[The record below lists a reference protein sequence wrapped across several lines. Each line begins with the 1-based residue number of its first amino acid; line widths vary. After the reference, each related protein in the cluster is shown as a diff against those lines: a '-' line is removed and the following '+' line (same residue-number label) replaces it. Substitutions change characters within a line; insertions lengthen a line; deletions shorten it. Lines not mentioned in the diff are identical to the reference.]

1 MGILTDTG
9 RVQRGVDFKRTRG
22 SIWAGLGRTSSWPD
36 EEVPPRESESATSI
50 EELSAMKLLTE
61 ATFVKVDATGSIL
74 FQGKKYSKLS
84 DEQAFDQG
92 EPTLYLRFDIYPQ
105 DFPNIT
111 DKLNYRQ
118 IAVFVDSIPVEG
130 FSNYSALFP
139 EKFINLGRMVYYS
152 NLTAQ
157 NLYNNTR
164 HVIEVVLPG

>member
-1 MGILTDTG
+1 MGVLTNTG

-22 SIWAGLGRTSSWPD
+22 SIWVGLGRISAWPD
-36 EEVPPRESESATSI
+36 EEVPPNEVESATSLD
-50 EELSAMKLLTE
+50 ELVAMKIISE
-61 ATFVKVDATGSIL
+61 ASFVKQDQNGPII
-74 FQGKKYSKLS
+74 FKGNKYVKLT
-84 DEQAFDQG
+84 DDQAFELG
-92 EPTLYLRFDIYPQ
+92 ESDLYLKFDIYPQ

-118 IAVFVDSIPVEG
+118 VAVFVDSVPAEG
-130 FSNYSALFP
+130 FSNYSALTP
-139 EKFINLGRMVYYS
+139 DKFMNLGRMVYYS